1 MMRYDLFRYDDYY
14 IILYYIFTILY
25 NMKNNICN
33 SKMNFQECELAI
45 VRQAVDN
52 AEKIQGRKVVQ
63 TDEIQNIITILEG
76 FLRLKECV
84 CYGGTAINNIL
95 PKQEQFY
102 DKTVEI
108 PDYDFYTPHALDY
121 AKKLVDLYIEK
132 GFEEVEAKSAQ
143 HHNTY
148 KVYVNFIPIA
158 DISYIP
164 KELFQSIKKEAI
176 RVAGILYAPPNFLR
190 MGMYLELS
198 RPGGDVSRWEKVM
211 KRLTLLNKNYPLKS
225 YNCEKIN
232 FQRTMDNTKI
242 SDTLYENIKQTFIDQ
257 DVVFFGGYA
266 LTLYSQYM
274 PKNLKK
280 KLLKVPDFDVLSE
293 EPLLTAQIVKE
304 RLRDINIH
312 NVKIIKREGVGEIIA
327 PNYEIRVGKD
337 TVAFIYFP
345 IACHSYN
352 ILKEGGYEV
361 KVATLD
367 TMLSFWLSFLYANK
381 PYYDKNRILCMATY
395 LFNVQQKNR
404 LNQKGLLKRFSLK
417 CIGHQDTV
425 EEMRAEKAK
434 KFLEL
439 KKHRDASEFEE
450 WFLRYRP
457 IDKKLSDTLKNLEE
471 QSAASKR
478 TVTTKKTHLKAN
490 KTQKTQKTNKT
501 QNKQNINS
509 KKDLKM
515 TKKKQI
521 KKKKID
527 GFQIFF

>member
-1 MMRYDLFRYDDYY
+1 
-14 IILYYIFTILY
+14 
-25 NMKNNICN
+25 MKNEACD
-33 SKMNFQECELAI
+33 SKMSFQECELAI
-45 VRQAVDN
+45 VRQAVDK
-52 AEKIQGRKVVQ
+52 AEKIQGQKAVQ
-63 TDEIQNIITILEG
+63 TDEIKHIIGILEG

-121 AKKLVDLYIEK
+121 SKKLVDLYIEN

-148 KVYVNFIPIA
+148 KVFVNFIPIA
-158 DISYIP
+158 DVSYMP

-198 RPGGDVSRWEKVM
+198 RPSGDVSRWEKVM

-225 YNCEKIN
+225 YNCEKID
-232 FQRTMDNTKI
+232 FQRTMENTKI

-304 RLRDINIH
+304 RLGDINIR

-367 TMLSFWLSFLYANK
+367 TMLSFWLAFLYANK

-417 CIGHQDTV
+417 CIGHQDTI

-434 KFLEL
+434 KFQEL
-439 KKHRDASEFEE
+439 KKNRNASEFEE

-457 IDKKLSDTLKNLEE
+457 IDKKLTDTLKSLEQ
-471 QSAASKR
+471 QSNSIKN
-478 TVTTKKTHLKAN
+478 N
-490 KTQKTQKTNKT
+490 KQKTNINDKQKT
-501 QNKQNINS
+501 NINDKQKTNIN
-509 KKDLKM
+509 KKKRIKRKNLK
-515 TKKKQI
+515 TKKKRNNQ
-521 KKKKID
+521 
-527 GFQIFF
+527 FQIFF